1 MQNREYQ
8 IYQNSATHTI
18 MGMDMDQ
25 TNPQLVPY
33 SRKNSIVTSS
43 TNWALQR
50 YLIPNTPSINLPKFH
65 NLLKNFPNGGTQRKC
80 NESRPMLVGYSWC
93 KWKPHN
99 RLVRTQDVSG
109 SVSLRLCYHICI
121 LNARSAC
128 HRMLLWVECFWEKA
142 RTRHLS
148 PLDSTKGPTSM
159 RCPEFISRWRR
170 TWCWSWSNK
179 RRWWIGGRQR
189 RFMSWRATTAPTSPP
204 RLSSST
210 CSSKRHL
217 PSRFRDL
224 CLGNYQVLHFTL
236 CDSAFWLFATWL

>member
-1 MQNREYQ
+1 MEGHNG
-8 IYQNSATHTI
+8 NV
-18 MGMDMDQ
+18 MGAVWCLWVTDHDASG
-25 TNPQLVPY
+25 NHIIGWFG
-33 SRKNSIVTSS
+33 RKMC
-43 TNWALQR
+43 
-50 YLIPNTPSINLPKFH
+50 PNQCHSVCAIIF
-65 NLLKNFPNGGTQRKC
+65 
-80 NESRPMLVGYSWC
+80 
-93 KWKPHN
+93 
-99 RLVRTQDVSG
+99 
-109 SVSLRLCYHICI
+109 VSLTRDLRATY
-121 LNARSAC
+121 
-128 HRMLLWVECFWEKA
+128 RMLLWVECFWEKA

-148 PLDSTKGPTSM
+148 PLDSTKGSTSSM

-179 RRWWIGGRQR
+179 RRWWIGGRPR

-236 CDSAFWLFATWL
+236 CDATFWLFATWL